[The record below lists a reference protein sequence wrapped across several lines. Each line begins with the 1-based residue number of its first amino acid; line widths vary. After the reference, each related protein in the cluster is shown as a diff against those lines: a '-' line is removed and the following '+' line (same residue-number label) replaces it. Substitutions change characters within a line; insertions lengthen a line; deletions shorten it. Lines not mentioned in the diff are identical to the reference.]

1 MTSFLVCFKVKDGKL
16 GWESRGN
23 QEIYNQESNICIHFY
38 HKGWVTSDLSRLQS
52 DSESES
58 CSVVSD
64 SLWPH
69 GPYSPWNFPGQ
80 NTGVV
85 IIPVSRGSSQP
96 RNRSGVSCIAGRFFT
111 IWATRKGWLL
121 GDFRRELSAAP
132 DSQGNPSSTTLV
144 QRGPSWSYFLICE
157 MDSVRAMGLDETLP
171 IKHPAMFHSMAR
183 VWASSRSWWWTG
195 KPGPRAA
202 VHGVAKNQTRLS
214 DWSELNWTER

>member
-85 IIPVSRGSSQP
+85 IIPVSSGSSQP
-96 RNRSGVSCIAGRFFT
+96 RNRSGVSCIAGGFFT
-111 IWATRKGWLL
+111 SWATREAFKS
-121 GDFRRELSAAP
+121 D
-132 DSQGNPSSTTLV
+132 GNSLKNCHSIHYWVT
-144 QRGPSWSYFLICE
+144 QRYPAIRSY
-157 MDSVRAMGLDETLP
+157 
-171 IKHPAMFHSMAR
+171 HSFD
-183 VWASSRSWWWTG
+183 TH
-195 KPGPRAA
+195 K
-202 VHGVAKNQTRLS
+202 QTEQNILKAY
-214 DWSELNWTER
+214 LMYC